1 MLEHKIA
8 DLRRRAHSA
17 AFSWYIRK
25 GFVPVFLTE
34 VLEATASLENFR
46 KYNPYHKP
54 AGTPEGGQFDSAPGG
69 GSSGGSSPKPSARN
83 IYRDFP
89 DPDYVEPGLGNARE
103 VDAAIVAGLMLAM
116 NVPALAAR
124 GAAGIVASAVR
135 SRLARTLMPGGK
147 LIGKAGRSPRVRELS
162 GGYKAAEKMFKALT
176 KGGSVST
183 PPGFTK
189 GVRYTM
195 PDGSHITY
203 RPSSTSG
210 PPTIDVNLP
219 LEKRVIKLKF
229 LGGD

>member
-69 GSSGGSSPKPSARN
+69 GGSSGGSSPKPSARN

-89 DPDYVEPGLGNARE
+89 DPDYVEPGLGHPIAPWEILLMRNTVRTILGSVFRQAATEQFYTIRE
-103 VDAAIVAGLMLAM
+103 QRFSSHSLDQME
-116 NVPALAAR
+116 AR
-124 GAAGIVASAVR
+124 GIPPSVVMNAIRKGTPSMSRNNTTAYYDRDNDLTVIVGNKSKQVVTVR
-135 SRLARTLMPGGK
+135 RGK
-147 LIGKAGRSPRVRELS
+147 P
-162 GGYKAAEKMFKALT
+162 
-176 KGGSVST
+176 
-183 PPGFTK
+183 
-189 GVRYTM
+189 
-195 PDGSHITY
+195 
-203 RPSSTSG
+203 
-210 PPTIDVNLP
+210 
-219 LEKRVIKLKF
+219 
-229 LGGD
+229 